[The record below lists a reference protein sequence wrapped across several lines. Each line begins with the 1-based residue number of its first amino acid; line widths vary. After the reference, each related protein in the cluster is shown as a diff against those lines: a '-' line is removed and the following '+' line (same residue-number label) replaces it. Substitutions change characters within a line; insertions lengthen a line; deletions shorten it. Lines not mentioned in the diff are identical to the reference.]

1 MTAPTFRPDTRRAAA
16 AAELVKGAHCW
27 PVVTLKRDV
36 GAFRAGERFF
46 GVPSSTPGVCYLAN
60 ARFCAC
66 PDYQRRGS
74 GCKHQRAV
82 LLHLAAIEGTEGA
95 DEAPHSPRRAMCGVC
110 ARQLPAGVLAGLCAD
125 CAEDGRMFEGV
136 AAIKA
141 AFGSR
146 QGAVV
151 EAIGA

>member
-1 MTAPTFRPDTRRAAA
+1 MNRPTFRPDPRRDAA
-16 AAELVKGAHCW
+16 AAELAAGAYCW

-82 LLHLAAIEGTEGA
+82 LLHLAAIEGMEGA
-95 DEAPHSPRRAMCGVC
+95 DEAPQSARRPTCGVC
-110 ARQLPAGVLAGLCAD
+110 TQELAPGILAGVCAD
-125 CAEDGRMFEGV
+125 CVEAGLLFDGV

-141 AFGSR
+141 AFGSDA
-146 QGAVV
+146 GAVV
-151 EAIGA
+151 RTIVA